1 MDSKEKE
8 HKKLCLFQ
16 WVFVLL
22 MGLLGAVV
30 GAVGLFS
37 PTRQPGGYREIGIG
51 LMAALTISGVG
62 VTLYLRWKNTRRS

>member
-1 MDSKEKE
+1 MDSKEKQ

-30 GAVGLFS
+30 GAVGFLS
-37 PTRQPGGYREIGIG
+37 PTGQPGGYREIGIG
-51 LMAALTISGVG
+51 LMAALSVSGIG
-62 VTLYLRWKNTRRS
+62 VTLYVRWKNARRI

>member
-1 MDSKEKE
+1 MDSKEKQ

-30 GAVGLFS
+30 GGVGLFS
-37 PTRQPGGYREIGIG
+37 PTGQPGGYRVIGIG
-51 LMAALTISGVG
+51 LIAALCVSGIG
-62 VTLYLRWKNTRRS
+62 VSFYMRRKNARGV

>member
-1 MDSKEKE
+1 MDTKEKQ

-37 PTRQPGGYREIGIG
+37 PAGQPGGYREIGIG
-51 LMAALTISGVG
+51 LMAALSVSGIG
-62 VTLYLRWKNTRRS
+62 VSFYMRWKNARRV

>member
-1 MDSKEKE
+1 MDTKEKQ

-37 PTRQPGGYREIGIG
+37 PTWQPGGYREIGIG
-51 LMAALTISGVG
+51 LMAALSVSGIG
-62 VTLYLRWKNTRRS
+62 VSFYMRWKNARRV